1 VRVFGTCLLL
11 YPWLLTLPACGG
23 LDGLGEACGTGT
35 WRPGSFE
42 VHHLALGQADATLV
56 VSPTGRTLMVDL
68 GEETPWSV
76 RGAERAGGYLLRTL
90 GCRRIDAL
98 LLTHLHLD
106 HAGEPGTGGVWHLVE
121 RAGFEVGAVL
131 HRDLR
136 GFAGEWG
143 PLQQRWRAYLEGPA
157 GARLRPV
164 VARAGATAI
173 DLGPEVAVRIVAADG
188 NRSLRPGGADDPGA
202 PNENDLSVAL
212 HLRYGLIDYFIG
224 GDLSGELAPAG
235 PLSSYHDV
243 ETTVAGVLPDLD
255 VYRVSHHGSA
265 HSSNPTFLAQTDPE
279 VAIVSVGDGNRHGH
293 PSGPALERLAAT
305 AAVYL
310 TERGDPRQPVLG
322 ARVGGDVVLRSRDG
336 RQYTVAG
343 DPYLASDPPRVDA
356 DGDGY
361 FREADPDDA
370 DAGRVPPPRGC
381 DPVHQIC
388 PGRFAGRW

>member
-1 VRVFGTCLLL
+1 VRAFITRLALL
-11 YPWLLTLPACGG
+11 PILLSFAACG
-23 LDGLGEACGTGT
+23 LDGLGEVCGTGS

-68 GEETPWSV
+68 GEETPWTA
-76 RGAERAGGYLLRTL
+76 RGAQRAGAYLLRTL
-90 GCRRIDAL
+90 GCRRVDAV

-106 HAGEPGTGGVWHLVE
+106 HVGQPGAGGLWHLVE
-121 RAGFEVGAVL
+121 RAGFQIGATL

-136 GFAGEWG
+136 GFAGESG
-143 PLQQRWRAYLEGPA
+143 PLQVDWRAYLQGP
-157 GARLRPV
+157 GGTRLRAT
-164 VARAGATAI
+164 VARPDQPGI

-188 NRSLRPGGADDPGA
+188 NRGLRAGGADDPGA

-212 HLRYGLIDYFIG
+212 HLRHGLIDYFIG
-224 GDLSGELAPAG
+224 GDLSGELAAAG

-243 ETTVAGVLPDLD
+243 ETAVAARLPDLD

-293 PSGPALERLAAT
+293 PSRPALERLAST

-310 TERGDPRQPVLG
+310 TERGDTRQAVLG
-322 ARVGGDVVLRSRDG
+322 ARVAGDVVLRSRDG
-336 RQYTVAG
+336 RHYTVGG
-343 DPYLASDPPRVDA
+343 DPFLASDPPRVDA

-361 FREADPDDA
+361 FVEADPDDA
-370 DAGRVPPPRGC
+370 DAARVPAPRGC
-381 DPVHQIC
+381 DPIHQIC
-388 PGRFAGRW
+388 TGGFVEHW